1 MSAASEESSVP
12 AREPGRPAA
21 VAGAFPDPE
30 SAERGVRALQSA
42 GFARDL
48 LGLVMR
54 RRDDGAGRAGGV
66 LGSLVS
72 AEVITLPDI
81 GAVIAGGTLVD
92 PLRAGVGVAEALVE
106 FGVPESDARSA
117 AERFAAGDAIL
128 SANAGARVIEAV
140 VLLRENGADVGSLAE
155 LATTNPNEWNGVE
168 RRTAGRA
175 GRRQTD
181 TRTGARER

>member
-1 MSAASEESSVP
+1 MSAASEGATAP
-12 AREPGRPAA
+12 APEAGRPSA

-54 RRDDGAGRAGGV
+54 RRDDGVGRAGGV

-81 GAVIAGGTLVD
+81 GAVIAGGTMVD
-92 PLRAGVGVAEALVE
+92 PLRTGVGVAEALVE
-106 FGVPESDARSA
+106 FGVPEADARRA

-128 SANAGARVIEAV
+128 SASAGPRVIEAV
-140 VLLRENGADVGSLAE
+140 VLLQENGADVGSLAE
-155 LATTNPNEWNGVE
+155 LATTNPNEWNGVD
-168 RRTAGRA
+168 RRASGRA

-181 TRTGARER
+181 TRIGARKP